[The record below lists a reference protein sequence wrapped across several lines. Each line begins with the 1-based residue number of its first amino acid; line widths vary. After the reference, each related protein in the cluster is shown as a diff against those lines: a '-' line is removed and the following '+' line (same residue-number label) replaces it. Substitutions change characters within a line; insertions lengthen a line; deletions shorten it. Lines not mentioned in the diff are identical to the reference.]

1 MLRFQQMLMPKVERL
16 RSKVSRRL
24 SFYIHIP
31 YCVKRCGYC
40 DFNTYT
46 PAELKGPDLESVSK
60 NYISAVLK
68 EIELAQK
75 TVGAA
80 EVPSIFFGGGTPSL
94 MPAAELARVIQEIR
108 DRFELSPDIEI
119 TIEVNPDSVSLDF
132 LEKMRQAGANR
143 ISMGMQSAI
152 PHVLKVLDRTHNP
165 ENVSTAVEKARQAG
179 FEHVSVDLIY
189 GAPGESISDWQQS
202 VTNALQLPIDHISAY
217 ALIIEK
223 GTKLAAQIS
232 RGEVQMPPDE
242 ETAEKYLIADSAF
255 EAAGFNWY
263 ELSNWS
269 KPGGQCRHNI
279 SYWNGSMWWGVGP
292 GAHSYFDNRR
302 WWNVKHPATYQQ
314 KINAGE
320 SPVQSEE
327 ILSQE
332 NLADEY
338 LMLQIRRREGIPHR
352 NLKDSQVSRAAEY
365 VDSGH
370 LDQAEW
376 TAQKLVLT
384 QQGRLIADRIVRD
397 LVL

>member
-1 MLRFQQMLMPKVERL
+1 MLMPKVERL

-46 PAELKGPDLESVSK
+46 PSELMGPDLESVSK

-143 ISMGMQSAI
+143 ISMGMQSAV

-165 ENVSTAVEKARQAG
+165 ENVSTAVEKARKAG

-189 GAPGESISDWQQS
+189 GAPGESVSDWQQS
-202 VTNALQLPIDHISAY
+202 VTSALQLPIDHISAY

-279 SYWNGSMWWGVGP
+279 AYWNGSMWWGVGP

-327 ILSQE
+327 ILSEE

-338 LMLQIRRREGIPHR
+338 LMLQIRRREGIPHQ

>member
-1 MLRFQQMLMPKVERL
+1 MPKVERL

-94 MPAAELARVIQEIR
+94 MPAIELARVIQEIR

-143 ISMGMQSAI
+143 ISMGMQSAV

-202 VTNALQLPIDHISAY
+202 VTSALQLPIDHISAY

-279 SYWNGSMWWGVGP
+279 AYWNGSMWWGVGP

-327 ILSQE
+327 ILSEE

>member
-1 MLRFQQMLMPKVERL
+1 MLMPKVERL

-46 PAELKGPDLESVSK
+46 PAELQGPDLESVSK

-108 DRFELSPDIEI
+108 ERFELSPDIEI

-143 ISMGMQSAI
+143 ISMGMQSAV

-202 VTNALQLPIDHISAY
+202 VTSALQLPIDHISAY

-279 SYWNGSMWWGVGP
+279 AYWNGSMWWGVGP

-327 ILSQE
+327 ILSEE

>member
-1 MLRFQQMLMPKVERL
+1 MPKVERL

-46 PAELKGPDLESVSK
+46 PSELMGPDLESVSK

-143 ISMGMQSAI
+143 ISMGMQSAV

-165 ENVSTAVEKARQAG
+165 ENVSTAVEKARKAG

-189 GAPGESISDWQQS
+189 GAPDESVSDWQQS
-202 VTNALQLPIDHISAY
+202 VTSALQLPIDHISAY

-279 SYWNGSMWWGVGP
+279 AYWNGSMWWGVGP

-327 ILSQE
+327 ILSEE

>member
-1 MLRFQQMLMPKVERL
+1 MLMPKVERL

-46 PAELKGPDLESVSK
+46 PAELQGPDLESVSK

-143 ISMGMQSAI
+143 ISMGMQSAV

-165 ENVSTAVEKARQAG
+165 ENVSTAVEKARKAG

-189 GAPGESISDWQQS
+189 GAPGESVSDWQQS
-202 VTNALQLPIDHISAY
+202 VTSALQLPIDHISAY

-279 SYWNGSMWWGVGP
+279 AYWNGSMWWGVGP

-327 ILSQE
+327 ILSEE

>member
-1 MLRFQQMLMPKVERL
+1 MLMPKVERL

-46 PAELKGPDLESVSK
+46 PSELMGPDLESVSK

-143 ISMGMQSAI
+143 ISMGMQSAV

-165 ENVSTAVEKARQAG
+165 ENVSTAVEKARKAG

-189 GAPGESISDWQQS
+189 GAPGESVSDWQQS
-202 VTNALQLPIDHISAY
+202 VTSALQLPIDHISAY

-279 SYWNGSMWWGVGP
+279 AYWNGSMWWGVGP

-327 ILSQE
+327 ILSEE

>member
-1 MLRFQQMLMPKVERL
+1 MPKVERL

-31 YCVKRCGYC
+31 YCIKRCGYC

-46 PAELKGPDLESVSK
+46 PAELQGPDLESVSK

-143 ISMGMQSAI
+143 ISMGMQSAV

-165 ENVSTAVEKARQAG
+165 ENVSTAVEKARKAG

-189 GAPGESISDWQQS
+189 GAPGESVSDWQQS
-202 VTNALQLPIDHISAY
+202 VTSALQLPIDHISAY

-279 SYWNGSMWWGVGP
+279 AYWNGSMWWGVGP

-327 ILSQE
+327 ILSEE

>member
-1 MLRFQQMLMPKVERL
+1 MLMPKVERL

-31 YCVKRCGYC
+31 YCIKRCGYC

-46 PAELKGPDLESVSK
+46 PAELQGPDLESVSK

-143 ISMGMQSAI
+143 ISMGMQSAV

-165 ENVSTAVEKARQAG
+165 ENVSTAVEKARKAG

-189 GAPGESISDWQQS
+189 GAPGESVSDWQQS
-202 VTNALQLPIDHISAY
+202 VTSALQLPIDHISAY

-269 KPGGQCRHNI
+269 KPGGHCRHNI
-279 SYWNGSMWWGVGP
+279 AYWNGSMWWGVGP

-327 ILSQE
+327 ILSEE

-352 NLKDSQVSRAAEY
+352 NLKDSQVSRAAKY

>member
-1 MLRFQQMLMPKVERL
+1 MLMPKVERL

-68 EIELAQK
+68 EIELAKK

-94 MPAAELARVIQEIR
+94 MPAVELARVIQEIR

-119 TIEVNPDSVSLDF
+119 TIEVNPDSVSSDF

-143 ISMGMQSAI
+143 ISMGMQSAV

-165 ENVSTAVEKARQAG
+165 ENVSNAVEKARQAG

-202 VTNALQLPIDHISAY
+202 VTSALQLPIDHISAY

-279 SYWNGSMWWGVGP
+279 AYWNGSMWWGVGP

-327 ILSQE
+327 ILSEE